1 MNNKMRLAMRMVAIL
16 VIYHLS
22 LFNASAQV
30 KFGYFSYEQAFKAM
44 PEQVIVQKQL
54 SDLKAQ
60 YEAEAKRVEE
70 EFNRKYEEFLDG
82 QRDFAPTILQK
93 RQTELQELL
102 NRNVAFK
109 AESERLLAEAE
120 KEAFAPL
127 HQKLSNA
134 LKAIGAQN
142 GYAFILNTDGNACPY
157 IDPTMGEDVTN
168 MLKEALK

>member
-1 MNNKMRLAMRMVAIL
+1 MVG
-16 VIYHLS
+16 
-22 LFNASAQV
+22 AQV
-30 KFGYFSYEQAFKAM
+30 KFGYFSYEQILKWM
-44 PEQVIVQKQL
+44 PEYKIVVDNMN
-54 SDLKAQ
+54 DLKSK
-60 YEAEAKRVEE
+60 YDAETKRVEE

>member
-1 MNNKMRLAMRMVAIL
+1 MKRIVLLFLPLLFPLMVG
-16 VIYHLS
+16 
-22 LFNASAQV
+22 AQV
-30 KFGYFSYEQAFKAM
+30 KFGYFSYEQILKWM
-44 PEQVIVQKQL
+44 PEYKIVVDNMN
-54 SDLKAQ
+54 DLKSK
-60 YEAEAKRVEE
+60 YDAETKRVEE

>member
-1 MNNKMRLAMRMVAIL
+1 MKRIVLLFLPLLFPLMVG
-16 VIYHLS
+16 
-22 LFNASAQV
+22 AQV
-30 KFGYFSYEQAFKAM
+30 KFGYFSYEQILKWM
-44 PEQVIVQKQL
+44 PEYKIVVDNMN
-54 SDLKAQ
+54 DLKSK
-60 YEAEAKRVEE
+60 YDAETKRVEE

-134 LKAIGAQN
+134 LQAIGAQN

>member
-1 MNNKMRLAMRMVAIL
+1 MVG
-16 VIYHLS
+16 
-22 LFNASAQV
+22 AQV
-30 KFGYFSYEQAFKAM
+30 KFGYFSYEQILKWM
-44 PEQVIVQKQL
+44 PEYKIVVDNMN
-54 SDLKAQ
+54 DLKSK
-60 YEAEAKRVEE
+60 YDAETKRVEE

-134 LKAIGAQN
+134 LQTIGAQN

>member
-1 MNNKMRLAMRMVAIL
+1 MKRIVLLFLPLLFPLMVG
-16 VIYHLS
+16 
-22 LFNASAQV
+22 AQV
-30 KFGYFSYEQAFKAM
+30 KFGYFSYEQILKWM
-44 PEQVIVQKQL
+44 PEYKIVVDNMN
-54 SDLKAQ
+54 DLKSK
-60 YEAEAKRVEE
+60 YDAETKRVEE

-134 LKAIGAQN
+134 LQTIGAQN
-142 GYAFILNTDGNACPY
+142 GYAFIINTDGNACPY

>member
-1 MNNKMRLAMRMVAIL
+1 MVG
-16 VIYHLS
+16 
-22 LFNASAQV
+22 AQV
-30 KFGYFSYEQAFKAM
+30 KFGYFSYEQILKWM
-44 PEQVIVQKQL
+44 PEYKIVVDNMN
-54 SDLKAQ
+54 DLKSK
-60 YEAEAKRVEE
+60 YDAETKRVEE

-127 HQKLSNA
+127 HKKLSNA
-134 LKAIGAQN
+134 LQTIGAQN

>member
-1 MNNKMRLAMRMVAIL
+1 MKRIVLLFLPLLFPLMVG
-16 VIYHLS
+16 
-22 LFNASAQV
+22 AQV
-30 KFGYFSYEQAFKAM
+30 KFGYFSYEQILKWM
-44 PEQVIVQKQL
+44 PEYKIVVDNMN
-54 SDLKAQ
+54 DLKSK
-60 YEAEAKRVEE
+60 YDAETKRVEE

-134 LKAIGAQN
+134 LQTIGAQN

>member
-1 MNNKMRLAMRMVAIL
+1 MKRIVLLFLPLLFPLMVG
-16 VIYHLS
+16 
-22 LFNASAQV
+22 AQV
-30 KFGYFSYEQAFKAM
+30 KFGYFSYEQILKWM
-44 PEQVIVQKQL
+44 PEYKIVVDNMN
-54 SDLKAQ
+54 DLKSK
-60 YEAEAKRVEE
+60 YDAETKRVEE

-134 LKAIGAQN
+134 LQKIGAQN

>member
-1 MNNKMRLAMRMVAIL
+1 MKRIVLLFLPLLFPLMVG
-16 VIYHLS
+16 
-22 LFNASAQV
+22 AQV
-30 KFGYFSYEQAFKAM
+30 KFGYFSYEQTLKWM
-44 PEQVIVQKQL
+44 PEYKIVVDNMN
-54 SDLKAQ
+54 DLKSK
-60 YEAEAKRVEE
+60 YDAETKRVEE

-134 LKAIGAQN
+134 LQKIGAQN

>member
-1 MNNKMRLAMRMVAIL
+1 MVG
-16 VIYHLS
+16 
-22 LFNASAQV
+22 AQV
-30 KFGYFSYEQAFKAM
+30 KFGYFSYEQILKWM
-44 PEQVIVQKQL
+44 PEYKIVVDNMN
-54 SDLKAQ
+54 DLKSK
-60 YEAEAKRVEE
+60 YDAETKRVEE

-127 HQKLSNA
+127 HQKLSKA
-134 LKAIGAQN
+134 LQAIGAQN

>member
-1 MNNKMRLAMRMVAIL
+1 MVG
-16 VIYHLS
+16 
-22 LFNASAQV
+22 AQV
-30 KFGYFSYEQAFKAM
+30 KFGYFSYEQILKWM
-44 PEQVIVQKQL
+44 PEYKIVVDNMN
-54 SDLKAQ
+54 DLKSK
-60 YEAEAKRVEE
+60 YYAETKRVEE

>member
-1 MNNKMRLAMRMVAIL
+1 MVG
-16 VIYHLS
+16 
-22 LFNASAQV
+22 AQV
-30 KFGYFSYEQAFKAM
+30 KFGYFSYEQILKWM
-44 PEQVIVQKQL
+44 PEYKIVVDNMN
-54 SDLKAQ
+54 DLKSK
-60 YEAEAKRVEE
+60 YDAETKRVEE

-109 AESERLLAEAE
+109 TESERLLAEAE

>member
-1 MNNKMRLAMRMVAIL
+1 MKRIVLLFLPLLFPLMVG
-16 VIYHLS
+16 
-22 LFNASAQV
+22 AQV
-30 KFGYFSYEQAFKAM
+30 KFGYFSYEQILKWM
-44 PEQVIVQKQL
+44 PEYKIVVDNMN
-54 SDLKAQ
+54 DLKSK
-60 YEAEAKRVEE
+60 YDAETKRVEE

-127 HQKLSNA
+127 HQKLSKA
-134 LKAIGAQN
+134 LQAIGAQN

>member
-1 MNNKMRLAMRMVAIL
+1 MKRIVLLFLPLLFPLMVG
-16 VIYHLS
+16 
-22 LFNASAQV
+22 AQV
-30 KFGYFSYEQAFKAM
+30 KFGYFSYEQILKWM
-44 PEQVIVQKQL
+44 PEYKIVVDNMN
-54 SDLKAQ
+54 DLKSK
-60 YEAEAKRVEE
+60 YDAETKRVEE
-70 EFNRKYEEFLDG
+70 EFNKKYEEFLDG

>member
-1 MNNKMRLAMRMVAIL
+1 MVG
-16 VIYHLS
+16 
-22 LFNASAQV
+22 AQV
-30 KFGYFSYEQAFKAM
+30 KFGYFSYEQILKWM
-44 PEQVIVQKQL
+44 PEYKIVVDNMN
-54 SDLKAQ
+54 DLKSK
-60 YEAEAKRVEE
+60 YDAETKRVEE

-127 HQKLSNA
+127 HQKLSNT
-134 LKAIGAQN
+134 LQTIGAQN

>member
-1 MNNKMRLAMRMVAIL
+1 MVG
-16 VIYHLS
+16 
-22 LFNASAQV
+22 AQV
-30 KFGYFSYEQAFKAM
+30 KFGYFSYEQILKWM
-44 PEQVIVQKQL
+44 PEYKIVVDNMN
-54 SDLKAQ
+54 DLKSK
-60 YEAEAKRVEE
+60 YDAETKRVEE
-70 EFNRKYEEFLDG
+70 EFNKKYEEFLDG

-127 HQKLSNA
+127 HQKLSKA
-134 LKAIGAQN
+134 LQAIGAQN

>member
-1 MNNKMRLAMRMVAIL
+1 MVG
-16 VIYHLS
+16 
-22 LFNASAQV
+22 AQV
-30 KFGYFSYEQAFKAM
+30 KFGYFSYEQILKWM
-44 PEQVIVQKQL
+44 PEYKIVVDNMN
-54 SDLKAQ
+54 DLKSK
-60 YEAEAKRVEE
+60 YDAETKRVEE

-134 LKAIGAQN
+134 LQTIGAQN

-168 MLKEALK
+168 ILKEALK

>member
-1 MNNKMRLAMRMVAIL
+1 MG
-16 VIYHLS
+16 
-22 LFNASAQV
+22 AQV
-30 KFGYFSYEQAFKAM
+30 KFGYFSYEQILKWM
-44 PEQVIVQKQL
+44 PEYKIVVDNMN
-54 SDLKAQ
+54 DLKSK
-60 YEAEAKRVEE
+60 YDAETKRVEE
-70 EFNRKYEEFLDG
+70 EFNKKYEEFLDG

>member
-1 MNNKMRLAMRMVAIL
+1 MKRIVLLFLPLLFPLMVG
-16 VIYHLS
+16 
-22 LFNASAQV
+22 AQV
-30 KFGYFSYEQAFKAM
+30 KFGYFSYEQILKWM
-44 PEQVIVQKQL
+44 PEYKIVVDNMN
-54 SDLKAQ
+54 DLKSK
-60 YEAEAKRVEE
+60 YDAETKRVEE

-109 AESERLLAEAE
+109 AVSERLLAEAE

-134 LKAIGAQN
+134 LQTIGAQN

>member
-1 MNNKMRLAMRMVAIL
+1 MVG
-16 VIYHLS
+16 
-22 LFNASAQV
+22 AQV
-30 KFGYFSYEQAFKAM
+30 KFGYFSYEQILKWM
-44 PEQVIVQKQL
+44 PEYKIVVDNMN
-54 SDLKAQ
+54 DLKSK
-60 YEAEAKRVEE
+60 YDAETKRVEE
-70 EFNRKYEEFLDG
+70 EFNKKYEEFLDG

>member
-1 MNNKMRLAMRMVAIL
+1 MKRIVLLFLPLLFPLMVG
-16 VIYHLS
+16 
-22 LFNASAQV
+22 AQV
-30 KFGYFSYEQAFKAM
+30 KFGYFSYEQILKWM
-44 PEQVIVQKQL
+44 PEYKIVVDNMN
-54 SDLKAQ
+54 DLKSK
-60 YEAEAKRVEE
+60 YDAETKRVEE

-109 AESERLLAEAE
+109 TESERLLAEAE

>member
-1 MNNKMRLAMRMVAIL
+1 MKRIVLLFLPLLFPLMVG
-16 VIYHLS
+16 
-22 LFNASAQV
+22 AQV
-30 KFGYFSYEQAFKAM
+30 KFGYFSYEQILKWM
-44 PEQVIVQKQL
+44 PEYKIVVDNMN
-54 SDLKAQ
+54 DLKSK
-60 YEAEAKRVEE
+60 YDAETKRVEE
-70 EFNRKYEEFLDG
+70 EFNKKYEEFLDG

-127 HQKLSNA
+127 HQKLSKA
-134 LKAIGAQN
+134 LQAIGAQN